1 MRTRGF
7 QTISYE
13 NEKVFVC
20 SYGAQVEPFK
30 PPKNSQQF
38 CDTIPLSIRSKTC
51 KLRNLFFSK
60 TYEKNNVRKNLN
72 MLLLLAERKV
82 SFLRSIRIPNIY
94 IYYCKQVLM
103 RAEEVFANNFYSWIN
118 KRFFNFFNMTLGTIK
133 KGKNFPF
140 FSKL

>member
-103 RAEEVFANNFYSWIN
+103 RAEEVFANNFYS
-118 KRFFNFFNMTLGTIK
+118 
-133 KGKNFPF
+133 
-140 FSKL
+140 